1 MTTITQLTI
10 EEFYAAYLPQKN
22 DFDDNGSWNGCM
34 LETFGE
40 DYEYVKT
47 VYALAPDRV
56 WTIVEDDNGNT
67 VLTNGFHYVN
77 RIGYVVTVRPA
88 PANTYIEVVDN

>member
-10 EEFYAAYLPQKN
+10 DEFYAAYLPQKN
-22 DFDDNGSWNGCM
+22 DFDDNASWNGCM
-34 LETFGE
+34 LETYGD

-47 VYALAPDRV
+47 VHALAPDRL
-56 WTIVEDDNGNT
+56 WTIIDGGDHPI
-67 VLTNGFHYVN
+67 LTNGFHYVN

-88 PANTYIEVVDN
+88 PEDTFIEVVDN

>member
-1 MTTITQLTI
+1 MTTITHLTI
-10 EEFYAAYLPQKN
+10 DEFYAAYLPQKN
-22 DFDDNGSWNGCM
+22 DFNDNASWNGCM
-34 LETFGE
+34 LETYGK

-56 WTIVEDDNGNT
+56 WTIIEDDDGNP

-88 PANTYIEVVDN
+88 PEDTFINVVD